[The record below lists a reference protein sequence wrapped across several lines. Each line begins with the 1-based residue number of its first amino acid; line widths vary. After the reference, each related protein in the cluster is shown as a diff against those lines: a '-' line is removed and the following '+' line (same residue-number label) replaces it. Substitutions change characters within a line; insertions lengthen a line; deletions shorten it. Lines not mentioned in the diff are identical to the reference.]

1 MVIKKLAKFTKLWD
15 EIKHVIGTIN
25 EGSKGDYAKDFMK
38 IKFNLDD
45 TLPLNKM
52 LKLSMLTVIVR
63 SVFKEVGKKVF
74 LDEFLYEV

>member
-52 LKLSMLTVIVR
+52 LKLSMLTVLLDR
-63 SVFKEVGKKVF
+63 FLKKLVKKF
-74 LDEFLYEV
+74 F